1 MERRGPT
8 IWGLGFYGLPPG
20 VGEPSRRPRPVK
32 GKEIWAARIRCFQ
45 GGKNRMSEIVC
56 WNLSWRARILA
67 SPGRLGLLL
76 SLLSIRGEIGTRQ
89 ALLTFFLFPYSI
101 FISFYY
107 FIYYLFLVPISFI
120 FSTLPK
126 RLEVDIFRTWF
137 FVVVKNHK
145 EPLST
150 TK

>member
-1 MERRGPT
+1 MIFLYFFRVCT
-8 IWGLGFYGLPPG
+8 NFYGF
-20 VGEPSRRPRPVK
+20 VGNGSSRV
-32 GKEIWAARIRCFQ
+32 A
-45 GGKNRMSEIVC
+45 
-56 WNLSWRARILA
+56 
-67 SPGRLGLLL
+67 GRLGLLL

-126 RLEVDIFRTWF
+126 RLEVDIFRT
-137 FVVVKNHK
+137 
-145 EPLST
+145 
-150 TK
+150 